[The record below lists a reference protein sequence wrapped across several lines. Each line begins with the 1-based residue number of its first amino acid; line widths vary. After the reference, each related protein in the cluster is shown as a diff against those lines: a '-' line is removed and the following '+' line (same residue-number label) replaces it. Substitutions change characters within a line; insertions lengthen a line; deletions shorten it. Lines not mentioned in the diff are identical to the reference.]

1 MVPVAAREEYFPVF
15 FVEPYEGN
23 EVALGFD
30 LASNPTRLEALNQAR
45 DTGEPVATAR
55 ITLVQEQED
64 QFAFLVFL
72 PVYRNGS
79 PSGTLT
85 HRRENL
91 IGFALGVFRVNDIV
105 NQSAH
110 PSSEEIISDIGVQLF
125 DRSAPQ
131 GDQSLLSAA
140 PGTPEAD
147 APVQGTPVSR
157 YAKTFDVAGRNWEV
171 VVTSSDSTT
180 NWQPWGVLAT
190 GLLFTTLL
198 SAYLV
203 AGLRRTTAV
212 ERLVGERTAELS
224 RSNVQLEEEVSERKY
239 SEEELRKSE
248 TRNRALVD
256 AIPDLM
262 LRIRADGVFLDYIVA
277 EDGGGLTPDPEEFLG
292 RAIHDVMPAESAD
305 LVMSNVSKALD
316 TGKGRTFEYQLAVPS
331 GGTDVRDF
339 EARVHI
345 SGDDEVVAIVRD
357 ITERR
362 AVERMKDEFISVVSH
377 ELRTPLTSIRGSL
390 GLLAGGMLGDTPEKG
405 QHMLDIA
412 VSNTDRLVRLI
423 NDILDIE
430 RMESGKVTMEMKEC
444 DAADLITQASEVMQ
458 KMAEE
463 AGVTL
468 STTARTGRLYADP
481 DRILQTLTNLLSNAI
496 KFSPRGGTV
505 WLTAEH
511 QGDEMRF
518 RVEDQGRGIPAVM
531 FESIFERFQQVDAS
545 DSREKGG
552 TGLGLAIC
560 RSIVQQHGGKIW
572 AESAE
577 TRGSTFTFTLP
588 TAADGEW
595 PPRAVAPGGPMVMV
609 CDDDPATTCCICP

>member
-1 MVPVAAREEYFPVF
+1 MSTLPQRPRYIFLLLVACLGLALSVVAFRAVQASERHGLEDHFEQIARDKALALESSINASVEVLHNIRSLYAASRVVEREEFRSFVARVRKEQPGIQALEWIPRVSASLRAEYEALARSDGFPQFQIVERHAQGAMVPVAAREEYFPVF

-203 AGLRRTTAV
+203 AGLRRTAAV
-212 ERLVGERTAELS
+212 ERLVGE
-224 RSNVQLEEEVSERKY
+224 
-239 SEEELRKSE
+239 
-248 TRNRALVD
+248 
-256 AIPDLM
+256 
-262 LRIRADGVFLDYIVA
+262 
-277 EDGGGLTPDPEEFLG
+277 
-292 RAIHDVMPAESAD
+292 
-305 LVMSNVSKALD
+305 
-316 TGKGRTFEYQLAVPS
+316 
-331 GGTDVRDF
+331 
-339 EARVHI
+339 
-345 SGDDEVVAIVRD
+345 
-357 ITERR
+357 
-362 AVERMKDEFISVVSH
+362 
-377 ELRTPLTSIRGSL
+377 
-390 GLLAGGMLGDTPEKG
+390 
-405 QHMLDIA
+405 
-412 VSNTDRLVRLI
+412 
-423 NDILDIE
+423 
-430 RMESGKVTMEMKEC
+430 
-444 DAADLITQASEVMQ
+444 
-458 KMAEE
+458 
-463 AGVTL
+463 
-468 STTARTGRLYADP
+468 
-481 DRILQTLTNLLSNAI
+481 
-496 KFSPRGGTV
+496 
-505 WLTAEH
+505 
-511 QGDEMRF
+511 
-518 RVEDQGRGIPAVM
+518 
-531 FESIFERFQQVDAS
+531 
-545 DSREKGG
+545 
-552 TGLGLAIC
+552 
-560 RSIVQQHGGKIW
+560 HG
-572 AESAE
+572 
-577 TRGSTFTFTLP
+577 
-588 TAADGEW
+588 
-595 PPRAVAPGGPMVMV
+595 
-609 CDDDPATTCCICP
+609 